1 MKVAPKSSL
10 RPFLHRALHLFASF
24 SIVGRTLTEKD
35 CPVFKHPLIICVAG
49 FSISSP
55 KVSQTEV
62 TANCCGKNRELH
74 KLTHSGECLDARV
87 KKRLGRKV
95 NVWGRETWRRG
106 RVSRTSPSIYSWF
119 LILSVSPLHKR
130 PTWRRN
136 E

>member
-1 MKVAPKSSL
+1 MKVAPKSSI

-95 NVWGRETWRRG
+95 KRLGEGNLEKGEG
-106 RVSRTSPSIYSWF
+106 EQNFSLHLFMVSY
-119 LILSVSPLHKR
+119 LISLSFTQTPNMAS
-130 PTWRRN
+130 